1 MLILSR
7 TTDQEIVLTDGRQEI
22 RIMVVSAGRHVRLG
36 LSAPADWSIL
46 RPEARTPAPRPSSL
60 IPHPSSLDSNAH

>member
-36 LSAPADWSIL
+36 ISAPDDWSIL
-46 RPEARTPAPRPSSL
+46 RPEAAAPSSL
-60 IPHPSSLDSNAH
+60 ITHHSSLDSNAH